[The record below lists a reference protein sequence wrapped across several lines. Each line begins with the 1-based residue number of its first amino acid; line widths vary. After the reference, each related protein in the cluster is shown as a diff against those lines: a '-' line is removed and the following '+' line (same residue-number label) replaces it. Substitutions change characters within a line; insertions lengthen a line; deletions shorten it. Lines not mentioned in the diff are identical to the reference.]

1 MNSKNFNKGLENNQ
15 SELKDVN
22 IITEMK
28 NTLEGHHS
36 RLNETVD
43 NTSDVE
49 DSINGNHPIRRA
61 KRTYIY
67 IFK

>member
-1 MNSKNFNKGLENNQ
+1 
-15 SELKDVN
+15 
-22 IITEMK
+22 MK

-67 IFK
+67 SRTPATRTDGIHSPMTMTLN